1 MAPPHNAPAAPAGVA
16 TETLPPSDVEI
27 AGLFESKGPAAPFV
41 PPRPRT
47 LAETGLSPTS
57 LPDVVLKL
65 MPFSTMPPAYEIA
78 TRLRLDYE
86 CLHQVMSQRANN
98 SYIQSIGQAP
108 RPERHLETLE
118 EGLAYMITESG
129 RERAREILDRN
140 QHMRPAPVPLREY
153 NEAVRQQGLP
163 ENFATRD
170 ALKKTLKGL
179 VLSDE
184 TLEVLGPAFNSRSSV
199 FLYGHPGNGKSSI
212 SRAAQTLLGGSVYM
226 PYALAGE
233 YAVRPLNAPRHREPV
248 GPPVAEADQRWV
260 RCKRPF
266 VQVGGELDL
275 SMLDL

>member
-86 CLHQVMSQRANN
+86 CLHQVIAQLANN

-108 RPERHLETLE
+108 KSARHLETLE

-129 RERAREILDRN
+129 RERAREILNRN
-140 QHMRPAPVPLREY
+140 QYMGPAPVPLADY
-153 NEAVRQQGLP
+153 NRAVVRQSLP
-163 ENFATRD
+163 EKFATRD
-170 ALKKTLKGL
+170 RLRQSLHDM
-179 VLSDE
+179 VLSE
-184 TLEVLGPAFNSRSSV
+184 ATLEVLGPALNSRSSV
-199 FLYGHPGNGKSSI
+199 
-212 SRAAQTLLGGSVYM
+212 
-226 PYALAGE
+226 
-233 YAVRPLNAPRHREPV
+233 
-248 GPPVAEADQRWV
+248 
-260 RCKRPF
+260 
-266 VQVGGELDL
+266 
-275 SMLDL
+275 